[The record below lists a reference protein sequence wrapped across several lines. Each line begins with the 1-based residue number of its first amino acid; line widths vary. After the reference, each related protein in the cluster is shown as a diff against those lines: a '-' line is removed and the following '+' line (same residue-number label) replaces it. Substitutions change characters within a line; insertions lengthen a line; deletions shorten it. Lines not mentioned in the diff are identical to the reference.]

1 MGAVSIPPRKKVL
14 AAYSLHEYNPKM
26 KVAAIAR
33 AVGAPRSTVAV
44 WLAKPAFF
52 DPYYDRVAIRRALNG
67 DVSAYRALTY
77 YEYRLVIALLE
88 RDNRGGE
95 TVTGR
100 FPPEAAEMIE
110 TALRKRRNRLRA
122 TGALEALNAA

>member
-14 AAYSLHEYNPKM
+14 AAYSLRPDLEE
-26 KVAAIAR
+26 V
-33 AVGAPRSTVAV
+33 
-44 WLAKPAFF
+44 L
-52 DPYYDRVAIRRALNG
+52 RRALNG

-88 RDNRGGE
+88 RANRGGE
-95 TVTGR
+95 VVTGR

-122 TGALEALNAA
+122 TGALEALHAA